1 MTTILDEMEQALTD
15 LLQMGLATAGLDLAQ
30 RLLEVSNRCEGAGLH
45 TGAALFG
52 ELSRLLKERSHSLDK
67 TDLTLTAQICR
78 AEHYITLCRSRMS
91 EEEIRMRWQEG
102 GKT

>member
-15 LLQMGLATAGLDLAQ
+15 LMQMGLATAGPDFAQ
-30 RLLEVSNRCEGAGLH
+30 RILELSARCEGAGLH

-52 ELSRLLKERSHSLDK
+52 ELFRLLKERSHRVEK

-78 AEHYITLCRSRMS
+78 AEQYITLCRSRMT
-91 EEEIRMRWQEG
+91 EEKIRERWQEG

>member
-1 MTTILDEMEQALTD
+1 MTTILDEMEQTLTD
-15 LLQMGLATAGLDLAQ
+15 LLQMGLATAGPDFAQ
-30 RLLEVSNRCEGAGLH
+30 RILELSARCEGAGLH

-52 ELSRLLKERSHSLDK
+52 ELSRLLKERRHSLDK

-78 AEHYITLCRSRMS
+78 AEHYITLCRSRMT
-91 EEEIRMRWQEG
+91 EEKIRERWQEG

>member
-15 LLQMGLATAGLDLAQ
+15 LLQMGLATAGPDLAQ
-30 RLLEVSNRCEGAGLH
+30 RLLELSNRCEGAGLH

-67 TDLTLTAQICR
+67 TDLTSTAQICR
-78 AEHYITLCRSRMS
+78 AEHYITLCRSRMT
-91 EEEIRMRWQEG
+91 EDQIRVRWQEG